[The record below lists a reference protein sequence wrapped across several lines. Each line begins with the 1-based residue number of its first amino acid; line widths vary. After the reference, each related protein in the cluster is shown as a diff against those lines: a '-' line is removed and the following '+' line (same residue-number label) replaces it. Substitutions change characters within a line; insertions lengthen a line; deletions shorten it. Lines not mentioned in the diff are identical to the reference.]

1 MNKIEEAKYRL
12 QTMKEFLREGYVD
25 IKAARG
31 CIDRAIALLEK
42 ASEKDAP
49 SPASTFTARLM
60 LRIADVYGQEEA
72 FGGFT
77 HLTVLAGVTDSAWSS
92 LARVQ
97 SALKNKEPV
106 WLPEVIGAEWL
117 LTSEVEK

>member
-31 CIDRAIALLEK
+31 CIDRAIALLEQ

-49 SPASTFTARLM
+49 SPSSTFTARLM
-60 LRIADVYGQEEA
+60 LRKGTGDSQGKCVGYEY
-72 FGGFT
+72 T
-77 HLTVLAGVTDSAWSS
+77 TVLVPIPDCEELPQG
-92 LARVQ
+92 
-97 SALKNKEPV
+97 PV
-106 WLPEVIGAEWL
+106 ANLPEVIGAEWL